1 MAMVPLAD
9 ILNAQVVG
17 GQVIS
22 RAYTGANLHLGDVTN
37 DGDVVVLN
45 AQGEVALN
53 QTAVAKAKESNIEDA
68 EIVEVKPRVKRVK
81 PDPFADD

>member
-9 ILNAQVVG
+9 ILDAQVVG

-22 RAYTGANLHLGDVTN
+22 RAYTGANLHLGDLTN

-53 QTAVAKAKESNIEDA
+53 QTAAAKVKESNIEDA

>member
-9 ILNAQVVG
+9 ILDAQVVG

-45 AQGEVALN
+45 AQGEMALN
-53 QTAVAKAKESNIEDA
+53 QTAVAKVKESNIEDA
-68 EIVEVKPRVKRVK
+68 EIVEVKPRVRRVK

>member
-9 ILNAQVVG
+9 ILDAQVVG

>member
-9 ILNAQVVG
+9 ILDAQVVG

-45 AQGEVALN
+45 AQGEMALN

>member
-1 MAMVPLAD
+1 M
-9 ILNAQVVG
+9 
-17 GQVIS
+17 
-22 RAYTGANLHLGDVTN
+22 TN

-45 AQGEVALN
+45 AQGEMALN